1 MVPHCTVPKSV
12 IPSALRQY
20 WRLFCSVVP
29 CCSPWQWQ
37 QQNPPPSPAPWLLLT
52 HRTAFH
58 RTVFLFLLLFLQVV
72 WHFCPGLYTSLSRA
86 ALLAA
91 TNSQNRSSLHCTPM
105 SAGGV
110 ACFSWHHSLHA
121 AARAAVIL
129 RGTEEAVEVLQELT
143 SAQPAAL
150 TSAQPAQEP
159 AHVSAHEALKPSY
172 PYSSAASQS
181 ALETQ
186 TSSPAAHH
194 AISTTLHSPLLNSSY
209 SALPAPASLF
219 HPRYRRV
226 LLLGSALFALQQFAG
241 INAVVYFS
249 SHIFRSAG
257 FSSGIAASVL
267 IASFKL
273 AAVLLAARLVDS
285 AGRKPLL
292 LLSFLGMLFSFFLL
306 FLSSSPSLPLSP
318 FLTLPSSPPLPPSP
332 FLSLPPS
339 PSPPHP
345 PSKSMNGDAS
355 GVLYVVP
362 LSGPLL
368 ASPATPCATSLH
380 YRHNHVR

>member
-1 MVPHCTVPKSV
+1 LP
-12 IPSALRQY
+12 
-20 WRLFCSVVP
+20 
-29 CCSPWQWQ
+29 
-37 QQNPPPSPAPWLLLT
+37 
-52 HRTAFH
+52 
-58 RTVFLFLLLFLQVV
+58 
-72 WHFCPGLYTSLSRA
+72 
-86 ALLAA
+86 
-91 TNSQNRSSLHCTPM
+91 
-105 SAGGV
+105 
-110 ACFSWHHSLHA
+110 A

-129 RGTEEAVEVLQELT
+129 RGTEGAVEVLQELT

-159 AHVSAHEALKPSY
+159 AHVSPHEALKPSH

-194 AISTTLHSPLLNSSY
+194 AISTTLLSPLLNSSY

-226 LLLGSALFALQQFAG
+226 LLLGPALFALQQFAG

-267 IASFKL
+267 IALFKL

-292 LLSFLGMLFSFFLL
+292 LLSFLGMGCSML
-306 FLSSSPSLPLSP
+306 FLSAVLSLPLLQP
-318 FLTLPSSPPLPPSP
+318 W
-332 FLSLPPS
+332 
-339 PSPPHP
+339 
-345 PSKSMNGDAS
+345 A
-355 GVLYVVP
+355 
-362 LSGPLL
+362 PLL
-368 ASPATPCATSLH
+368 SVIGTIAYVTAFSCGVGPIPSLLLPEIFPVE
-380 YRHNHVR
+380 VRAAGVAFSMAVHW